1 MGRLVAFKLLIYRH
15 FADTGICPLT
25 PNIDTFT
32 TQATGAIF
40 NALPF
45 VQSSGLANNTLNTGD
60 NLQDSNNDGTLNYTA
75 SPNGVAAN
83 PPFALGVTLNG
94 IATTNITNQ
103 SHAVA
108 GFQGDVTGLTVVNDT
123 ASVAGVRLGGLG
135 QGLNTALTNVNIK
148 GFGGAPSNVTPVFNG
163 IIATSA
169 GSATNTIK
177 IGLTGP
183 LGATALAG
191 AAALQFTND
200 GGPGTAANPNLS
212 YGTWAITTANNVDLQ
227 LQQGGVGAATTL
239 TLSGAG
245 NIAVGQDAQGNWQKV
260 TTIDASGETGTVVVT
275 GASSQN
281 TTATQPITGL
291 VVQTNALASAANP
304 GWLFGSNAGLLDDTG
319 ATFALTSFKLGSG
332 TNFLD
337 ISSATLAE
345 VAKLTTTPGTL
356 VALNNE
362 IIVNDA
368 VATTVSA
375 TTFAHIS
382 GFEILGVTG
391 ASGTIDMANL
401 PAAIGTILYQ
411 TPATGGVTINDVTST
426 LTVNTEANGFD
437 NTLTIGAS
445 GPNPGFNDTL
455 NVIVGDAMNH
465 TPGSIGAVTVFG
477 EENVNFTSQGA
488 VTATVPISVTH
499 ANLIGTVLLTPTITG
514 SEHVTISG
522 DTDIA
527 FGISGGGSIFSVNAA
542 GNFNVDNLSITDTNA
557 LGTIFAAPL
566 QPPTPIDITTYS
578 TNAALIDATKSGTG
592 GTVGLIMQGGDANWH
607 SDGSTGNTGINGND
621 AGDTISGSLTSGNI
635 LIGSLGNDTI
645 NGNTSNAAD
654 TIATDGGA
662 DTINLAANHSASDH
676 VDLFVGFSVANFTPG
691 TALTAVANSI
701 LSTGGAGQ
709 QGFWGNSPGTTGGL
723 PALVFTG
730 SGTSADLSTINN
742 FNPGPDVIDLSI
754 NAWGSSFLGDSQFTS
769 LTTAANGGNAVFT
782 NSVGPGGTVTSGAGA
797 DVLFIGQGSFLNAA
811 TLAGVLASASGGITF
826 KGSALANGNASD
838 IIVAYDNLQG
848 NTVIADLQIYN
859 ASGGALTNVAT
870 NTKGVDIAV
879 SDMAVLTGVN
889 PTHLAG
895 HDIHFV
901 G

>member
-1 MGRLVAFKLLIYRH
+1 MTIFKIS
-15 FADTGICPLT
+15 A
-25 PNIDTFT
+25 
-32 TQATGAIF
+32 
-40 NALPF
+40 
-45 VQSSGLANNTLNTGD
+45 
-60 NLQDSNNDGTLNYTA
+60 NDGTLNYTA

-245 NIAVGQDAQGNWQKV
+245 NIAVGQDAAGNWQKV

-281 TTATQPITGL
+281 TTVLNPTTGVL
-291 VVQTNALASAANP
+291 QQTNALASAANP

-337 ISSATLAE
+337 VSSATLAE
-345 VAKLTTTPGTL
+345 VAKLTTTPGSL

-362 IIVNDA
+362 IIVSDA

-391 ASGTIDMANL
+391 AGGTIDMANL

-411 TPATGGVTINDVTST
+411 TPATNGVTINDVTST
-426 LTVNTEANGFD
+426 LTVNTEDNGFF
-437 NTLTIGAS
+437 NSLTIGAV

-455 NVIVGDAMNH
+455 NVIVGDAINH
-465 TPGSIGAVTVFG
+465 TPGQVGAVTVSG

-488 VTATVPISVTH
+488 VTPLVPLTAITH
-499 ANLIGTVLLTPTITG
+499 ANDVGTVLLTPTITG

-522 DTDIA
+522 DTDIL
-527 FGISGGGSIFSVNAA
+527 FGATQTATGEGSIFSLTSA
-542 GNFNVDNLSITDTNA
+542 GTLALDNLSIVDTNT
-557 LGTIFAAPL
+557 LGTYLGVNNDTTSL
-566 QPPTPIDITTYS
+566 QFTYS
-578 TNAALIDATKSGTG
+578 TNAALIDATASGTG
-592 GTVGLIMQGGDANWH
+592 GTIGLVMLGGDANWH
-607 SDGSTGNTGINGND
+607 SNFTTGNTVINPND
-621 AGDTISGSLTSGNI
+621 AGDTISGSHTAGNV

-654 TIATDGGA
+654 TILTDGGA
-662 DTINLAANHSASDH
+662 DTINLAANHTASDH
-676 VDLFVGFSVANFTPG
+676 VDLFFGVGGVTPGNPG
-691 TALTAVANSI
+691 TAIANTI
-701 LSTGGAGQ
+701 IDATGSFSL
-709 QGFWGNSPGTTGGL
+709 QGFWGNSPGVVSGTTITPNI
-723 PALVFTG
+723 PAMQFAG

-742 FNPGPDVIDLSI
+742 FNPSGDVVDLSI
-754 NAWGSSFLGDSQFTS
+754 SAWGNGFLGDSQFTS

-797 DVLFIGQGSFLNAA
+797 DVLFIGQGSFQNAA
-811 TLAGVLASASGGITF
+811 TLANVLAGVGGITF
-826 KGSALANGNASD
+826 SGSTLANGSATD

-848 NTVIADLQIYN
+848 NTVIADLEIFN
-859 ASGGALTNVAT
+859 NSGAAIKNLAT

-889 PTHLAG
+889 PTHLAA

-901 G
+901 A